1 MNNQRTVGVII
12 SLLLSAVAAHA
23 QTYIFGRADFAV
35 GTGAI
40 SIAMGDFNGDGIIDL
55 AVVNEADNT
64 VSVLLGKV
72 DGTFAPQVTYAT
84 GLGPLSIATGDFNG
98 DGNLDLAVTNG
109 DCTLQMPPLPPGCNG
124 STVSILLGN
133 GDGTFQP
140 QVDYATV
147 IHPSSIAAA
156 DFRGDGKIDLAIT
169 SSVGGGVV
177 VLLGNGDG
185 TFQTPVGYP
194 ASSPPSVIVVDSLI
208 VADFNGDGN
217 LDLAVG
223 GSEVSVLLGN
233 GNGTFQAPLES
244 PGGAPLAAADFNG
257 DGKLDLFAGG
267 NMLLGNGN
275 GTFVLY
281 ATYPSGAAAAAADMN
296 GDGKPDLVVAQGGGE
311 GNFSTYSVAVLVGNG
326 DGTFQPPAVYGT
338 AIYPGY
344 LLIADFN
351 GDGKLDL
358 AVADSGC
365 PLLNCSTP
373 GAASILLGF
382 GDSTFVGQTDYSIQG
397 NPSQVLSADFN
408 GDGKPD
414 IAGTRTIRCVSGKR
428 RWDFSV

>member
-12 SLLLSAVAAHA
+12 SLLLSPIAAHA

-84 GLGPLSIATGDFNG
+84 GLGPLAIATGDFNG

-109 DCTLQMPPLPPGCNG
+109 DCTLQILRPPVCNG

-133 GDGTFQP
+133 GDGTFRP
-140 QVDYATV
+140 HLDYPGGNQ
-147 IHPSSIAAA
+147 PSSVAAA
-156 DFRGDGKIDLAIT
+156 DFNGDGKLDLAI
-169 SSVGGGVV
+169 SSAMSGAVS

-185 TFQTPVGYP
+185 TFQAPLGYA
-194 ASSPPSVIVVDSLI
+194 ASGSQSVILDALI
-208 VADFNGDGN
+208 AADFNGDGK
-217 LDLAVG
+217 LDLAVA

-233 GNGTFQAPLES
+233 GNSTFQAPLNS
-244 PGGAPLAAADFNG
+244 PGGAPLGTADFNG

-267 NMLLGNGN
+267 DVLLGNGN

-281 ATYPSGAAAAAADMN
+281 ATYPSGSAAAAADLN
-296 GDGKPDLVVAQGGGE
+296 GDGKPDLVVAQGG
-311 GNFSTYSVAVLVGNG
+311 
-326 DGTFQPPAVYGT
+326 DPKITF
-338 AIYPGY
+338 
-344 LLIADFN
+344 L
-351 GDGKLDL
+351 
-358 AVADSGC
+358 
-365 PLLNCSTP
+365 STP
-373 GAASILLGF
+373 SRFFWGME
-382 GDSTFVGQTDYSIQG
+382 TE
-397 NPSQVLSADFN
+397 
-408 GDGKPD
+408 
-414 IAGTRTIRCVSGKR
+414 R
-428 RWDFSV
+428 FSLQHCTGRQYIPPIC